1 MTTIEQILPSRLFPE
16 HPGLGINLA
25 LRQGEA
31 VKWRE
36 MNEPLI
42 APPLSLKDSG
52 RLHVRLA
59 RNAREI
65 EAAQRL
71 RYSIF
76 CDEMGARLP
85 FASSGVDR
93 DPYDPWCDHL
103 IVRDEQSGEIVG
115 TYRILPPHNVEKA
128 GGYYSESEFDLSRL
142 EPIRDQL
149 VEVGRSCVRRDY
161 RSGAVIALL
170 WEGLVRYI
178 REHGYGYLAGC
189 ASVSLSD
196 GGQAA
201 THLYRRLA
209 KNHLC
214 PPEYLVFP
222 HHPLPNAFPD
232 QKEAEAGSSDREK
245 SVEIPPLLKG
255 YIRAGAWIC
264 GEPAW
269 DRDFN
274 SADMFIL
281 LPLSRVSA
289 RYAKRFLVKND

>member
-1 MTTIEQILPSRLFPE
+1 MIEQIVLSRLFPKL
-16 HPGLGINLA
+16 PGLGTNLA

-36 MNEPLI
+36 MNEPFI
-42 APPLSLKDSG
+42 ARQTPTQDSG

-59 RNAREI
+59 CNAREI

-71 RYSIF
+71 RYSVF
-76 CDEMGARLP
+76 CDEMGAHLP
-85 FASSGVDR
+85 SASSGIDR
-93 DPYDPWCDHL
+93 DHYDPYCEHL
-103 IVRDEQSGEIVG
+103 IVRDEQSDEIVG
-115 TYRILPPHNVEKA
+115 TYRILPPHNVHKA
-128 GGYYSESEFDLSRL
+128 GGYYSENEFDLSRL
-142 EPIRDQL
+142 APIRSQL
-149 VEVGRSCVRRDY
+149 VEVGRSCVHRDY
-161 RSGAVIALL
+161 RSGSVIALL

-178 REHGYGYLAGC
+178 REHGYGYLTGC
-189 ASVSLSD
+189 ASVSLRD

-201 THLYRRLA
+201 MHLYRRLA

-222 HHPLPNAFPD
+222 HHPLPDMFPVSR
-232 QKEAEAGSSDREK
+232 EAESVSPGKEK
-245 SVEIPPLLKG
+245 TVEIPPLLKG

-289 RYAKRFLVKND
+289 RYAKRFLVNND